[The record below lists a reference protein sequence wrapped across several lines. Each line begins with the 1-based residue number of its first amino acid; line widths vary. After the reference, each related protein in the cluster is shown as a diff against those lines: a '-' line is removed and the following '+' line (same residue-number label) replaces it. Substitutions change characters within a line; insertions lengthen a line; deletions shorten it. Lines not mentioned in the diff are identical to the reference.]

1 MAKAKKTE
9 HKKAIKLGTAKGE
22 TETAVKKLRQ
32 KFCPKCG
39 STDIRFFAGEAPIM
53 RCQNCKF
60 TSPLFPEREMEIE
73 NRTLEN
79 QTEEASKID
88 FLSIERK
95 WQDAWEKKQV
105 FHVKEEKVSKNKKE
119 DKKKKY
125 YVLEFF
131 PYPSASFLHMG
142 HVRNYTIGD
151 VIARYKRMTGYNVLY
166 PMGYDSFGLP
176 AENAAKKE
184 GIHPRIYTERAI
196 AQIMSYQKKLGLSYD
211 WSRVIATHTPEYY
224 KWNQWFFLK
233 FFKNGLAYK
242 KQAPV
247 NWCPSCKTVL
257 ANEEVIEGKCWR
269 CDSQVEIKQLEQW
282 FFKTTDYA
290 EELLKDIEKLDW
302 SDKVKAIQ
310 KNWIGKSKG
319 IMINFKVD
327 GKDWPIFTT
336 RPDTI
341 YGVTFMAMSLQHP
354 KLPEMIKGTKYEKE
368 IQIFIKKSQAH
379 KDDAEWLEKE
389 GVFTGKYAVN
399 PVNNEKV
406 PIYAANFVIAD
417 YATGMVM
424 AVPAHDQ
431 RDFEFA
437 QKYKIP
443 MKQVIAPLFGPTFEK
458 DAFRSDKETV
468 ERESVSVIL
477 KHWKEDKYF
486 CLDWKKCKWKSFILG
501 GIEKGENPE
510 ETIRREVK
518 EETGY
523 SDIKSIKKVG
533 FEQHSRFYAE
543 HKDINRYG
551 KYTPFLVELKSGKY
565 EKPSSEEL
573 EKHEGQ
579 WIDKDK
585 VLNFINMDN
594 HKYAWD
600 IYVNGERAYTEDGIL
615 INSDKFSGLENKK
628 AIEKISEFL
637 EKQGHGKR
645 ISLYKLRDWL
655 ISRQRYWGTPIPIIY
670 CEKCGMVPVPEK
682 DLPVLLP
689 DDVNF
694 KGAGNPLL
702 TSKSFLETTCPKCKG
717 KAKRETDTLG
727 GFMDSSWYFL
737 RYCDAQNTEE
747 PFAKEKADY
756 WMPVDQ
762 YVGGIEHAVG
772 HLIYSRFFTKVLRD
786 LGMLN
791 ISEPFTRLF
800 NQGIVYKDGKKMS
813 KSYGNTVTQDEIS
826 KKYGIDTARLFLL
839 FVSTPQSDMEWTDQG
854 IEGMSRF
861 IRKIYMMKDKKQG
874 KNKTQDRIESMHN
887 KTIKEITED
896 IDHFRFN
903 LAIIKLM
910 KFGDY
915 LDEQEFLSKEAYL
928 DLVKIL
934 SLFCPH
940 ICEEIWHDSSMN
952 QKGFVSTS
960 LWPEADEKK
969 INNVFEDQDKAI
981 DVLVNDVN
989 NILKIMKEKQNL
1001 VPKKIFVYVL
1011 PKELALF
1018 QDAVRAVEKST
1029 NLEVQ
1034 IFAVNDKNKYDPQ
1047 SKSSKAKPGKPAIY
1061 LE

>member
-1 MAKAKKTE
+1 MTAKKIEKVKIKEKETN
-9 HKKAIKLGTAKGE
+9 KKKSASKTIFKYKETGKIKKHLRQNSPE
-22 TETAVKKLRQ
+22 TKVRQ

-39 STDIRFFAGEAPIM
+39 GTDIQFFAGQAPIM
-53 RCQNCKF
+53 QCKNCKY
-60 TSPLFPEREMEIE
+60 TSPLFPEREIE
-73 NRTLEN
+73 LNKVAFPIDT
-79 QTEEASKID
+79 ID
-88 FLSIERK
+88 FLSIEQK
-95 WQDAWEKKQV
+95 WQEAWEKEQV
-105 FHVKEEKVSKNKKE
+105 FQVKEDK
-119 DKKKKY
+119 KKKKY
-125 YVLEFF
+125 YVLEMF
-131 PYPSASFLHMG
+131 PYPSASYLHMG
-142 HVRNYTIGD
+142 HVRNYSIGD
-151 VIARYKRMTGYNVLY
+151 VIARYKRMQGFNVFY

-184 GIHPRIYTERAI
+184 KIHPKIYTEKAI
-196 AQIMSYQKKLGLSYD
+196 AQIISYQKKLGLSYD
-211 WSRVIATHTPEYY
+211 WSRMIMTHTPEYY

-233 FFKNGLAYK
+233 FFEHGLAYK

-257 ANEEVIEGKCWR
+257 ANEEVVEGKCWR

-310 KNWIGKSKG
+310 KNWIGKSEG

-327 GKDWPIFTT
+327 DKEWPVFTT

-341 YGVTFMAMSLQHP
+341 YGVTFMAISLQHP
-354 KLPEMIKGTKYEKE
+354 KLLEMVKDTKYEKE
-368 IQIFIKKSQAH
+368 IQEFIKKSQAH
-379 KDDAEWLEKE
+379 KDDVEWLEKE
-389 GVFTGKYAVN
+389 GVFTGKYAIN

-406 PIYAANFVIAD
+406 PIYTANFVIAD

-437 QKYKIP
+437 KKYKIP
-443 MKQVIAPLFGPTFEK
+443 IKIVIKPEDHDLKPEK
-458 DAFRSDKETV
+458 MSRAF
-468 ERESVSVIL
+468 
-477 KHWKEDKYF
+477 
-486 CLDWKKCKWKSFILG
+486 
-501 GIEKGENPE
+501 
-510 ETIRREVK
+510 
-518 EETGY
+518 
-523 SDIKSIKKVG
+523 
-533 FEQHSRFYAE
+533 
-543 HKDINRYG
+543 
-551 KYTPFLVELKSGKY
+551 
-565 EKPSSEEL
+565 
-573 EKHEGQ
+573 
-579 WIDKDK
+579 
-585 VLNFINMDN
+585 
-594 HKYAWD
+594 
-600 IYVNGERAYTEDGIL
+600 TEPGIL
-615 INSDKFSGLENKK
+615 INSKNFDGLNSTE
-628 AIEKISEFL
+628 AIEKISVYL
-637 EKQGHGKR
+637 EKQGQGKR
-645 ISLYKLRDWL
+645 TFLYKLRDWL
-655 ISRQRYWGTPIPIIY
+655 ISRQRYWGTPIPIVY
-670 CEKCGMVPVPEK
+670 CEKCGPVPVPEK

-689 DDVNF
+689 EDVDF

-702 TSKSFLETTCPKCKG
+702 TSKKFLETTCPKCKG
-717 KAKRETDTLG
+717 KAKRETDTMG

-737 RYCDAQNTEE
+737 RYCDAQNTKK
-747 PFAKEKADY
+747 PFEKEKADY

-786 LGMLN
+786 LGMLS
-791 ISEPFTRLF
+791 ISEPFTKLF
-800 NQGIVYKDGKKMS
+800 NQGVVYKEGKKMS
-813 KSYGNTVTQDEIS
+813 KSYGNTVTPDEIS

-839 FVSTPQSDMEWTDQG
+839 FVSAPQSDMEWTVQG
-854 IEGMSRF
+854 IEGMSKF
-861 IRKIYMMKDKKQG
+861 IKKIYFMKNKPQG

-910 KFGDY
+910 KFADY
-915 LDEQEFLSKEAYL
+915 LDEQELLSKEAYL
-928 DLVKIL
+928 DLVKML

-940 ICEEIWHDSSMN
+940 ICEEIWHDPSTKNMN

-960 LWPEADEKK
+960 SWPNADEKK
-969 INNVFEDQDKAI
+969 INKVFEEQDKAM

-989 NILKIMKEKQNL
+989 NILRIVKEKQNL
-1001 VPKKIFVYVL
+1001 EPKKIFVYVL

-1018 QDAVRAVEKST
+1018 QDAARAVEKST

-1047 SKSSKAKPGKPAIY
+1047 GKAGKTKPGKPAIY